1 MDKLYNR
8 NTYTDGKNNYD
19 GGDLAG
25 DSQLKSIQTT
35 LQSMVVRFTKESTGK
50 TIFDCGLSFNKDG
63 TLSLDSTEFKKSI
76 DNSFNSVVSLFTDD
90 GGLVDQL
97 SDFVDDYTKTG
108 GLLQERLDNV
118 QKEIDSWTQ
127 KESDNEEKL
136 EKYEASLR
144 KKYAN
149 LDSLMS
155 NYNTSLSYISNI
167 LG

>member
-1 MDKLYNR
+1 
-8 NTYTDGKNNYD
+8 
-19 GGDLAG
+19 
-25 DSQLKSIQTT
+25 
-35 LQSMVVRFTKESTGK
+35 MVVRFTKESTGK
-50 TIFDCGLSFNKDG
+50 TIFDCGLTFNKDG

-144 KKYAN
+144 QKYAN

-167 LG
+167 LK

>member
-90 GGLVDQL
+90 GCLVYQL

-144 KKYAN
+144 QKYAN

>member
-1 MDKLYNR
+1 
-8 NTYTDGKNNYD
+8 
-19 GGDLAG
+19 
-25 DSQLKSIQTT
+25 
-35 LQSMVVRFTKESTGK
+35 MVVRFTKESTGK
-50 TIFDCGLSFNKDG
+50 TIFDCGLTFNKDG

-167 LG
+167 LK